1 MRIPISR
8 TTKLLLA
15 LAVGLSTP
23 VQAQAQEN
31 EAVIGSWEGKL
42 DVGGGNQLTLRFNV
56 ALDEDGA
63 LTGTMDSPDQGANG
77 LPLTSASFE
86 DGVLTLVAGGVPG
99 SPTVTGALS
108 ENGTTFSATFSQGGG
123 SIPLELVKLD
133 GPPPPPSRP
142 QEPKP
147 PYPYQVEDVTF
158 PNESADIRLAG
169 TITFP
174 EGAGPFP
181 GVVLVSGSGPQDRDE
196 ALMGHKP
203 FHVLADHLT
212 RQGIAVLRFDD
223 RGVGDSEGEF
233 STATS
238 EDFATDAIA
247 AASYLVSR
255 PEVADER
262 VGVAGHSEG
271 GLIAPMALGLS
282 DEIAYIVLL
291 AGPGVSGQDI
301 LREQQK
307 LIATA
312 AGADPQVID
321 LNARVLD
328 AAAKVIADESDPDVA
343 EPIIREAIR
352 AEIDKLSPEFRA
364 AAGDALGETL
374 VDQTV
379 KQMNSVWFRFFL
391 GYDPRPALEAVT
403 VPVLALFG
411 EKDLQVPPSQS
422 APEMEA
428 AFERSGH
435 SDATVLVLPGL
446 NHLFQE
452 AETGEMTEYAQI
464 EQTMSPAAL
473 QAISS
478 WIQERF
484 GPDAIREQ

>member
-1 MRIPISR
+1 VRIPNSR
-8 TTKLLLA
+8 TANLLLA
-15 LAVGLSTP
+15 LAVGVSTP
-23 VQAQAQEN
+23 VQGQA
-31 EAVIGSWEGKL
+31 VTGSWEGKL
-42 DVGGGNQLTLRFNV
+42 DVGGGNQLTLRFN
-56 ALDEDGA
+56 LELNDDGA

-77 LPLTSASFE
+77 LPLTSATFE
-86 DGVLTLVAGGVPG
+86 DGVLTLVVGGIPG
-99 SPTVTGALS
+99 SPTVTGTLS
-108 ENGTTFSATFSQGGG
+108 EDGAAISATFSQGGA
-123 SIPLELVKLD
+123 SFPLELAKLD
-133 GPPPPPSRP
+133 GPRPPPSRP

-147 PYPYQVEDVTF
+147 PYPYRVEGVTF
-158 PNESADIRLAG
+158 PNQSAGIDLAG
-169 TITFP
+169 TMTFP

-181 GVVLVSGSGPQDRDE
+181 GVVLVSGSGPQDRDQ

-223 RGVGDSEGEF
+223 RGVGDSGGEF
-233 STATS
+233 ATATS
-238 EDFATDAIA
+238 EDFATDAVA
-247 AASYLVSR
+247 ATSYLVSR
-255 PEVADER
+255 PEVADDQ

-271 GLIAPMALGLS
+271 GMIAPMALALS
-282 DEIAYIVLL
+282 DQIAYIVLL
-291 AGPGVSGQDI
+291 AGPAVSGQDI

-312 AGADPQVID
+312 SGATSQMID
-321 LNARVLD
+321 LNARILNAVVEVMT
-328 AAAKVIADESDPDVA
+328 AESDPDVA
-343 EPIIREAIR
+343 EPIMREAIR

-379 KQMNSVWFRFFL
+379 TQMNSVWFRFFL

-428 AFERSGH
+428 AFERAGH

-452 AETGEMTEYAQI
+452 AETGSPSEYAQI
-464 EQTMSPAAL
+464 EQTMSPTAL

-484 GPDAIREQ
+484 GAGATIRER